1 VWEKYLVSYR
11 SFLQTCKKYQP
22 EDCPQM
28 VETCSWL
35 TYYFYKVVFL
45 TAVNLLLFIL
55 QHKGI
60 HKVKITSHDVSRLV
74 LLRGVNFKHQELQK
88 GVLGW

>member
-1 VWEKYLVSYR
+1 VLKEDPIS
-11 SFLQTCKKYQP
+11 SKYQP
-22 EDCPQM
+22 EDEPQM

-55 QHKGI
+55 QHNAMYKA
-60 HKVKITSHDVSRLV
+60 KIDRYQNMFF
-74 LLRGVNFKHQELQK
+74 LLSS
-88 GVLGW
+88 